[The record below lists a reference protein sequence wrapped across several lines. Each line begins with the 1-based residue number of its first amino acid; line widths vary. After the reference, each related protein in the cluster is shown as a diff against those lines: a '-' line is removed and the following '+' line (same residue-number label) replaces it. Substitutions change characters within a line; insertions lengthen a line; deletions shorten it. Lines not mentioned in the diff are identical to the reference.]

1 VPSLAS
7 NQSSSDLAGLKTTL
21 AALVEPLVADRGGQ
35 LVDVEIT
42 GSSNNH
48 KVRVL
53 VHMDSGVT
61 IDVCQS
67 ISREFADILDIEDPF
82 PGRFRLEVTSPGLDR
97 PLMTNED
104 FGRACN
110 RRLKVVL
117 VTGQTLLG
125 RLQNWTEERIELDTA
140 KGCEEIA
147 REDIAK
153 ATIEVEF

>member
-1 VPSLAS
+1 
-7 NQSSSDLAGLKTTL
+7 
-21 AALVEPLVADRGGQ
+21 
-35 LVDVEIT
+35 
-42 GSSNNH
+42 
-48 KVRVL
+48 
-53 VHMDSGVT
+53 MDSGVT

-97 PLMTNED
+97 PLMTTED

-110 RRLKVVL
+110 RRLKIVL

-140 KGCEEIA
+140 KGCEEIV